1 MVEDH
6 TIDDLLL
13 SMKCLRQM
21 NNVISFNYL
30 RIMLSIIIGVIIL
43 VYVTLNNKLS
53 ERYNYMIH
61 LIISQI

>member
-53 ERYNYMIH
+53 EMYNYMIH